1 MIECFSLCFLC
12 SRVVRYDRVRA
23 IVAIWSS
30 PASFSFC
37 TVFLLWFARF
47 LASRV
52 SATWSSMMFHVMS
65 SCTACVS
72 ISPMSFVP
80 VAGTGDDQQ
89 MWFVGGD
96 TVCVI
101 TCVGQSYTRWSVV
114 LRYDELLCESCRFLA
129 RQDSIQPDV
138 RCLAW

>member
-1 MIECFSLCFLC
+1 MMAVERFT
-12 SRVVRYDRVRA
+12 RVRA

-47 LASRV
+47 LASRF
-52 SATWSSMMFHVMS
+52 SATWSSMMFHVVS

-101 TCVGQSYTRWSVV
+101 TCVGQGYTRLSVV
-114 LRYDELLCESCRFLA
+114 LRYANCFENRAGSLFCRVLAVWLVSC
-129 RQDSIQPDV
+129 
-138 RCLAW
+138 